1 MQTATSKV
9 FYKCRTQ
16 IATIIHSTKLLRCN
30 NNQSSTTCKVAA
42 RNLSNKTDFLS
53 AKSISGARYYCT
65 MPPTKGLYQNVCLGG
80 TFDRMHEGHF
90 LLLRES
96 CRLCEG
102 TLTVGVTD
110 LSMIQSKILCELI
123 EPVEVRIENV
133 QQFLRETKPTMETDV
148 VPISDPLGPAGWNPD
163 IQAIVVSTETK
174 KGADFVNETR
184 KKKGLNELAVH
195 IIDLVPEPSPSSSE
209 ESKVSSS
216 NVRQRLLGTLLRP
229 IQPKPD
235 IRANPYVLG
244 LTGGIASGK
253 TAVARR
259 LQGLGAAVV
268 DCDKLGHKAYEPGTA
283 THGQVVET
291 FGQDV
296 LAEDG
301 TINRKVLGPKVFAD
315 KAKLQ
320 ALNNIVWPEIAR
332 LAKAEIATHAEAGKS
347 VVVLDAAVLLEA
359 GWESFCH
366 EIWVSLIPRKEAIK
380 RIVDRNKFTEED
392 AARRIDSQMSNQER
406 VDSGNVI
413 ISTLWEPEV
422 TQKQVEKAWSL
433 LQDRIQQTA
442 EKGASQL

>member
-9 FYKCRTQ
+9 FHKTRSQ
-16 IATIIHSTKLLRCN
+16 ITRILHSTKLFR
-30 NNQSSTTCKVAA
+30 SKSVPSVTTLKAA
-42 RNLSNKTDFLS
+42 TRNLSYTTDVSS
-53 AKSISGARYYCT
+53 AKCISGVRYYCT
-65 MPPTKGLYQNVCLGG
+65 MPPTKGLYQHVCMGG

-90 LLLRES
+90 LLLREG

-123 EPVEVRIENV
+123 APVEVRIENV
-133 QQFLRETKPTMETDV
+133 RQFLRETKPTMEANV

-174 KGADFVNETR
+174 KGADFVNDTR
-184 KKKGLNELAVH
+184 KKKGLSELAVH
-195 IIDLVPEPSPSSSE
+195 IIDLVPEPSPTSSE

-216 NVRQRLLGTLLRP
+216 NLRQRLLGTLLRP
-229 IQPKPD
+229 VQPKPD
-235 IRANPYVLG
+235 IRAHPYVLG

-268 DCDKLGHKAYEPGTA
+268 DCDKLGHKAYEPGTTA
-283 THGQVVET
+283 HGQVVQT

-315 KAKLQ
+315 KDKLQ

-332 LAKAEIATHAEAGKS
+332 LAKEEIAAHAEAGKS

-359 GWESFCH
+359 GWENFCH
-366 EIWVSLIPRKEAIK
+366 EIWVSVIPRKEAIR
-380 RIVDRNKFTEED
+380 RIVERNKFTEED
-392 AARRIDSQMSNQER
+392 AGRRIDSQMSNQER
-406 VDSGNVI
+406 VDRGNVI

-433 LQDRIQQTA
+433 LQERIQQGA